1 MLAGLG
7 HLLGREPPR
16 LDRTG
21 LPLARAG
28 HALAHLVRLAVVVA
42 GKAVA
47 LVLPTPRR
55 QVKPTILAAGG
66 SRDECQQIVRDRAML
81 GFSIRP
87 LIAVLVHFPQAC
99 TGRLFIQPI

>member
-47 LVLPTPRR
+47 LVLTMGPRNGSSQLQWR
-55 QVKPTILAAGG
+55 RFVADSVADTRAQPVCLAAEGA
-66 SRDECQQIVRDRAML
+66 S
-81 GFSIRP
+81 
-87 LIAVLVHFPQAC
+87 
-99 TGRLFIQPI
+99 TGLDKMRI